1 MGPKIEFA
9 MCPFATLVLR
19 RPQPVLAHAL
29 SVHLVFGAFGG
40 KEQRRAGE
48 RARASFPKADD
59 GRRHAREMFPL
70 SAPLSGATADRSLSL
85 LALNGLTP
93 LTAAPVSRM
102 QNATFTLKGGSEI
115 ERHSSKMFQPVE
127 ASSVSL

>member
-1 MGPKIEFA
+1 

-29 SVHLVFGAFGG
+29 SVHLVFGAFGWKG
-40 KEQRRAGE
+40 AKEGW
-48 RARASFPKADD
+48 RASEGILPEGGRGRGRTD

-93 LTAAPVSRM
+93 LTAAPVSQM